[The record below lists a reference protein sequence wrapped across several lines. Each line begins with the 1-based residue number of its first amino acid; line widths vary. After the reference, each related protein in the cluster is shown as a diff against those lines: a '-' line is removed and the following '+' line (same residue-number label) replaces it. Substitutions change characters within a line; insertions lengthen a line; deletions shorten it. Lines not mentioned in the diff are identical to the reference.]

1 MLGVIWK
8 LFLLFEFSIFVFF
21 KTEKGNQTCFLCL
34 FYLFYFLG
42 KKKQVLQNGN
52 QIGH

>member
-21 KTEKGNQTCFLCL
+21 KTKKRESDMFFMFILFFL
-34 FYLFYFLG
+34 FFR
-42 KKKQVLQNGN
+42 KKKQFSQNGN